1 VNDNVKRFLLPGSLN
16 GEYSVDASMQDEVY
30 AAYMNSLAELAS
42 VEQSGTSHVRLTG
55 LREIAHRFGHSSEEF
70 TKAKEMTRLS
80 VDSVVASYPGKLAF
94 FLVPGHHTQGPGHK
108 HLRAASSVETF
119 STYSRHERAQRHRQA
134 KRQTQSPSDAV
145 SPLVPTTS
153 QCFASQDVCS
163 NSTNACSGHGSCVQG
178 KRVGIAAQNGDVNA
192 ECWVCK
198 CQNGEDSNG
207 RMKYYSGQ
215 FCQKEDRSSQFF
227 LLAGSTLLLLL
238 VTVSS
243 VGLLSK
249 VGAEP
254 LPSTLSA
261 MGGGHGGHAKRD

>member
-1 VNDNVKRFLLPGSLN
+1 MLACKMRLVANALAVSCALLMWGR
-16 GEYSVDASMQDEVY
+16 YSQVY
-30 AAYMNSLAELAS
+30 ATYMNSLAELAS
-42 VEQSGTSHVRLTG
+42 AEQSGTSHVRLTG
-55 LREIAHRFGHSSEEF
+55 LREIARRFGHSSEEF
-70 TKAKEMTRLS
+70 TKAKEMMRLS
-80 VDSVVASYPGKLAF
+80 VDVSQLLELQNLSAAEHRHILQSVVASYPGKLAF
-94 FLVPGHHTQGPGHK
+94 FLVPGRHTQGAGHK
-108 HLRAASSVETF
+108 HLRAASSVEIF

-215 FCQKEDRSSQFF
+215 FCQKEDRSRY
-227 LLAGSTLLLLL
+227 
-238 VTVSS
+238 V
-243 VGLLSK
+243 
-249 VGAEP
+249 
-254 LPSTLSA
+254 
-261 MGGGHGGHAKRD
+261 